1 MPVAARIRI
10 EIDIPQGANT
20 KFDGTMLKVE
30 GKQGKTE
37 RPFKNPKVSIVL
49 QGKKII
55 LETEFPSKRE
65 KALIGTWEGHVNNM
79 LVGVIK
85 GFECKMKMVNAHFPM
100 KVTVKGSDVI
110 VENFLGGRC
119 PRTAAIVGDTKVDV
133 KKDELV
139 LTGSNKETVG
149 QTAANIERSTKIR
162 GFDPRVFQD
171 GIYITGKCKVRQ

>member
-1 MPVAARIRI
+1 MPVAARIRL
-10 EIDIPQGANT
+10 EIDIPQGANA

-30 GKQGKTE
+30 GKNGKLE
-37 RPFKNPKVSIVL
+37 RVFKNPKVSIAL

-79 LVGVIK
+79 LIGVIK

-100 KVTVKGSDVI
+100 KVTLKGSNVI
-110 VENFLGGRC
+110 IENFLGERS
-119 PRTAAIVGDTKVDV
+119 PRSAVIVGDTKVDI
-133 KKDELV
+133 KKDEIV
-139 LTGSNKETVG
+139 LTGSNRESVG
-149 QTAANIERSTKIR
+149 QTAANIERGTKIR

-171 GIYITGKCKVRQ
+171 GIYITGKCKVRP